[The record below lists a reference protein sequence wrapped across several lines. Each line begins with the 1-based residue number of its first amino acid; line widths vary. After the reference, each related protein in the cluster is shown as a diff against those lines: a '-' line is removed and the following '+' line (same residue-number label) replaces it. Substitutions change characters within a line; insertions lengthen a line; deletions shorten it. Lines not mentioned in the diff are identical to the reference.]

1 MQTPKILLS
10 SLFAML
16 FLTGVAWAQPSI
28 QITTPSQVAT
38 NTYVRVEGTASGVTK
53 PMWYEVFQGTA
64 AGKMTD
70 FGAFKQGAN
79 WFFIARKLSGGANV
93 VKVYGANAANQI
105 SSSTITLTID
115 DAWYKNDLV
124 LRPRPNPA
132 EIWWGG
138 LGNNAQLQQNPDQ
151 WNMVKKYADGY
162 FLHASAW
169 GTENNGLMQSLIQ
182 QTSPYGTK
190 YVAELGGGTGTDA
203 GWPQWQHIAWGA
215 GADGWIINRYNSN
228 GLILSEAT
236 HDFQPNWQPFA
247 EAFPSLNEAQCVDKM
262 TNQWMEYFAK
272 DNVVFPHLKRAL
284 TQSPVWWRWR
294 NFPSLNPSTEV
305 DDFVANGRQY
315 RFDMS
320 MVMENMTAKSNAI
333 NQQWAFFSDFP
344 YYTMVWG
351 EDPATTNGNTG
362 TLGWTAREKQRNYEL
377 FLHANKARHTAVLNE
392 DPGGALMDS
401 NPAEWNRQF
410 SERSMKSFYLQQRE
424 GHRPGRFVFESWYFG
439 GTPARA
445 FPTAVTPESD
455 PNSYTG
461 LAKMG
466 IKYLKGIKDE
476 NGTLETL
483 QLTKSTYA
491 YTTTFT
497 LKNTGDVA
505 CMPALAAIINGDA
518 RFVTMQWLDAN
529 NVDISEAV
537 TSAEGWVYTPLLQPN
552 ATVSIRCVVG
562 GSVNPGTYKQ
572 IMLEAFWNPQDPTG
586 IIRDRQSISLYS
598 STFRSPYAGIIPI
611 PGVVEAENFDNGS
624 EGISYHD
631 TTPTNLIGPFRSY
644 FPVDTEPCSE
654 GGNNIAFSDNGEWL
668 DYSVK
673 VAATGNYTFNA
684 RVSSPFSNGRFHIE
698 MDGTNITGAVA
709 VPNTGGWQNWQTV
722 SKTVNLTAGQHIMHF
737 VIDAKEFNTNKFTFI
752 AQADI
757 QTPFPGPNPTAIPG
771 IIELENFDN
780 GGESVGYHD
789 YEEANLG
796 GEYRPAGPDIVT
808 CSEGGYALNNIY
820 NDEWLEYTVNAVAS
834 GSYTIN
840 ARVTSWSDIG
850 TFHLEWDGVDISGNI
865 AVPKTG
871 DWETWQ
877 SAWHSVIKTVTLTAG
892 QHRLRIVADG
902 GYFNFNKITFSQN
915 FTPDP
920 GFSGVYRLVNRQS
933 GKVLDVN
940 GCSLDN
946 GMKVQQWTWLG
957 GNCQRWKI
965 TATDNGYYKL
975 TAQHSGQA
983 LEIGSALATDGAKA
997 NQWPSNDCACQQW
1010 KVEATSG
1017 GFYKLT
1023 ARHSTQVLEVGNALM
1038 NDGAQVNQYP
1048 WNMAACQQWAIEPV
1062 AAFARQGVEE
1072 EVANASLKLSPNPA
1086 DEAVNLAWEGLGEEE
1101 AVLTLVNAQGTI
1113 VYRQAVKGG
1122 LHQLSTSV
1130 LTNGLY
1136 ICSLQSSKVI
1146 ITKKLVVKH

>member
-1 MQTPKILLS
+1 MQTKKNILS

-38 NTYVRVEGTASGVTK
+38 STYVRVEGTASGVTK
-53 PMWYEVFQGTA
+53 PMWYEVFQGTT

-115 DAWYKNDLV
+115 NAWFKNDLA

-132 EIWWGG
+132 ELWWGG
-138 LGNNAQLQQNPDQ
+138 LGNNIQLQQNPDQ

-215 GADGWIINRYNSN
+215 GDDGWIINRYNSN

-247 EAFPSLNEAQCVDKM
+247 EAFPSFNEAQCVDKM

-272 DNVVFPHLKRAL
+272 DNVVFPHMKRAL

-320 MVMENMTAKSNAI
+320 TVMENMTAKSNAI
-333 NQQWAFFSDFP
+333 NQQWAFYSDFP

-351 EDPATTNGNTG
+351 EDASTTNGNTG

-377 FLHANKARHTAVLNE
+377 FLHANKAQHTAVLNE

-410 SERSMKSFYLQQRE
+410 SDRSMKSFYLQQRE
-424 GHRPGRFVFESWYFG
+424 GHRPGRFVFESWYYG

-445 FPTAVTPESD
+445 FPTVVTPESD

-461 LAKMG
+461 IAKMG

-483 QLTKSTYA
+483 RLTKITSGN
-491 YTTTFT
+491 TTTFSLT
-497 LKNTGDVA
+497 NTGDFV
-505 CMPALAAIINGDA
+505 CMPALASIEIGDA
-518 RFVTMQWLDAN
+518 RFVTTQWFDASN
-529 NVDISEAV
+529 ADISDAV
-537 TSAEGWVYTPLLQPN
+537 KSAEGWVYTPLLQPN
-552 ATVSIRCVVG
+552 ATVSIRCVVSG
-562 GSVNPGTYKQ
+562 TASIGTYKQ
-572 IMLEAFWNPQDPTG
+572 ITLEAFWNPQDPTG
-586 IIRDRQSISLYS
+586 IIRDRQIVWIG
-598 STFRSPYAGIIPI
+598 TGAVRSPYAGVIPI
-611 PGVVEAENFDNGS
+611 PGVVEAENFDNGN
-624 EGISYHD
+624 EGESYHD
-631 TTPTNLIGPFRSY
+631 TTPTNLIGPLRSNTA
-644 FPVDTEPCSE
+644 VDTEPCAE
-654 GGNNIAFSDNGEWL
+654 GGDNLAFSDNGEWL
-668 DYSVK
+668 EYTVK
-673 VAATGNYTFNA
+673 VATTGAYTFDARVASPFATG
-684 RVSSPFSNGRFHIE
+684 SFHIE
-698 MDGTNITGAVA
+698 MDGANVTGAVA
-709 VPNTGGWQNWQTV
+709 VPNTTGWQTWQTV
-722 SKTVNLTAGQHIMHF
+722 SKTVNLTAGQHIMRF
-737 VIDAKEFNTNKFTFI
+737 VVDAKEFNTNKFTFTSQI
-752 AQADI
+752 VNPT
-757 QTPFPGPNPTAIPG
+757 QTPFPGPTAAAIPG
-771 IIELENFDN
+771 TVEAENFDN
-780 GGESVGYHD
+780 GGESIAYHD
-789 YEEANLG
+789 TEEANHG
-796 GEYRPAGPDIVT
+796 GVGSRLGPDVFT
-808 CSEGGYALNNIY
+808 CVSSEGTNALGWINNG
-820 NDEWLEYTVNAVAS
+820 EWMEYTVNAAS
-834 GSYTIN
+834 AGSYTIN
-840 ARVTSWSDIG
+840 ARVASVFATG
-850 TFHLEWDGVDISGNI
+850 VFHLEWDGNNVSGAI
-865 AVPKTG
+865 AVPNTG
-871 DWETWQ
+871 DWQTWQ
-877 SAWHSVIKTVTLTAG
+877 SVTKTVTLTAG
-892 QHRLRIVADG
+892 QHVLRVVADAG
-902 GYFNFNKITFSQN
+902 NFNLNKITFS
-915 FTPDP
+915 TGVILPP
-920 GFSGVYRLVNRQS
+920 FSGVYRLVNRQS

-940 GCSLDN
+940 ECALTN

-975 TAQHSGQA
+975 TAQHSTQA
-983 LEIGSALATDGAKA
+983 LEIGSALTTNSAKA
-997 NQWPSNDCACQQW
+997 NQWPSNDCFCQQW
-1010 KVEATSG
+1010 KIEPTDG

-1038 NDGAQVNQYP
+1038 SDGAQVNQFP

-1072 EVANASLKLSPNPA
+1072 VTATASLKLSPNPA
-1086 DEAVNLAWEGLGEEE
+1086 NDFVDVTWEGSEGKE
-1101 AVLTLVNAQGTI
+1101 AVLAVMNMQGQKVCT
-1113 VYRQAVKGG
+1113 QAVKGSA
-1122 LHQLSTSV
+1122 HTLSTSQWS
-1130 LTNGLY
+1130 NGVYL
-1136 ICSLQSSKVI
+1136 ILLQSKQGV
-1146 ITKKLVVKH
+1146 TKAKLVVNH